1 MRKQLGKVICWM
13 VLVWMMT
20 LPVDV
25 HADVDRS
32 KVKKGKEAFEAGQ
45 WDEALNYFQ
54 DALLD
59 APQDPRLHFNVGDAL
74 YKKQRYEEALQAFE
88 KALNTR
94 DPRLQQQVYYNMGNT
109 YYFLNR
115 YEEAINAYKK
125 ALELDPSDQ
134 DAKHNLELVRAKL
147 KEMAQKQQQQMGNSS
162 RQQQSGQ
169 QQQNQGNQQQ
179 EGEQQQE
186 QQPGQQEQSQQE
198 FAQQQS
204 PRQEGESQQNEEQ
217 QQQPAQAENP
227 NEQPLSREEAER
239 ILQALQG
246 KKDNKD
252 MKPFRVRGGKR
263 KVEKDW

>member
-1 MRKQLGKVICWM
+1 MRKPLWICPYW
-13 VLVWMMT
+13 VALVG
-20 LPVDV
+20 LLAIPISAPA
-25 HADVDRS
+25 HVDRS
-32 KVKKGKEAFEAGQ
+32 KVKKGKEAFEAGR

-59 APQDPRLHFNVGDAL
+59 APQDPRLHFNLGDAL
-74 YKKQRYEEALQAFE
+74 YKKQRYPEALQAFE

-109 YYFLNR
+109 YYFLNK

-125 ALELDPSDQ
+125 ALELDPDDQ

-162 RQQQSGQ
+162 QQQQSGQ
-169 QQQNQGNQQQ
+169 QQHNLGDQQQ
-179 EGEQQQE
+179 ADAQQE
-186 QQPGQQEQSQQE
+186 QQTGSQEQSQQE
-198 FAQQQS
+198 FAQQHPPQQERGS
-204 PRQEGESQQNEEQ
+204 PQNDEPP
-217 QQQPAQAENP
+217 QPAQAENSK
-227 NEQPLSREEAER
+227 EQMLSRQEAER
-239 ILQALQG
+239 ILQALEG